1 MPALSMDQ
9 IISLCKRRGFIFP
22 GSEIYGGLQGAYDF
36 GPLGVELKN
45 QLVADWW
52 RTNVYDRD
60 DMEGLDTA
68 ILMNRQVWRYSG
80 HEETFNDPL
89 VDCRSCKMRWRADH
103 IHGRCPSCGS
113 TDLTEPRP
121 FNMMFR
127 TQVGPVAEGGAFA
140 YLRPETAQGI
150 FVNFANVLA
159 TTSRKLPFGIAQVGK
174 AFRNEINPRN
184 FLFRVREFDQMEIEF
199 FVLPG
204 TDEAW
209 HQRWLEDR
217 LAWWQRIGIPRE
229 RITIYD
235 VPPDELAHY
244 SKRTYDLMYDYPS
257 LGPQEIEGIAN
268 RTDYDLGSHSKDQA
282 SLGLTARVNP
292 NEDSTA
298 RLTYFDPESRRHLV
312 PYVIEPSAGVGRCL
326 LAMLCE
332 AYAEEMT
339 KPPAAEKLQGVGE
352 ALNAFLK
359 SVGRNE
365 RLTAEQR
372 DALLE
377 RGQAIAT
384 ALPERLA
391 EVEPLLAMPGADAI
405 ELGKKLR
412 GQAQPILDEHY
423 RTVLHLRP
431 RLAPVKVAVFP
442 LKRNHEQIVATAKQ
456 IRRQF
461 QAESGIRA
469 VYDDTGAIGKLYR
482 RQDEIGTPFCVT
494 VDFDTLGEG
503 KDPSLAGT
511 VTVRDRD
518 TMAQE
523 RVPIAELS
531 AYLRERLV

>member
-184 FLFRVREFDQMEIEF
+184 FLFRVREFEQMEIEF
-199 FVLPG
+199 FVTPG

-209 HQRWLEDR
+209 HQRWLDDR
-217 LAWWQRIGIPRE
+217 LAWWQSIGIPRE

-235 VPPDELAHY
+235 VPTDELAHY

-282 SLGLTARVNP
+282 SLGLTARVNL

-326 LAMLCE
+326 LALLCE

-339 KPPAAEKLQGVGE
+339 KTPAAEKIQSVGE

-359 SVGRNE
+359 SVGKNE
-365 RLTAEQR
+365 RLNAEQR

-391 EVEPLLAMPGADAI
+391 EVEPLLAMPGADTI

-412 GQAQPILDEHY
+412 GQAQPILDEYY

-431 RLAPVKVAVFP
+431 RLAPIKVAVFP

-461 QAESGIRA
+461 QVESGIRA
-469 VYDDTGAIGKLYR
+469 IYDDTGAIGKLYR

-494 VDFDTLGEG
+494 VEFDTLGEG

-523 RVPIAELS
+523 RVTIAELPI
-531 AYLRERLV
+531 YLRERLV